1 MAKRK
6 RKRKLRK
13 SIKHT
18 LYVLIILALGF
29 LVYNFFFKNDKW
41 DAYQS
46 VNAEAKKAT
55 TDTCLVFYP
64 DGFKNKEELLD
75 KLCTKDLNEEE
86 VEVFDYT
93 LKEDGGYYHLA
104 YDKGV
109 EYYLDS
115 SYNTPSFS
123 GELSTKAKMMI
134 SDHLRYTM
142 KSKGLDYAYTLRF
155 LEESYYENIDDMEYS
170 CDIKGAD
177 LSCYFRAYETEVKV
191 PIKYIGNEIGINITI
206 ENYIKPTY
214 IDPER
219 KAIALTFDDGPSA
232 ATTGRLLDILAEK
245 GVRATFFV
253 LGSRAEQNPDLLRR
267 QVAEHEV
274 GSHTMGH
281 VDMTKMSTEAV
292 RADTEQMRGIIEA
305 AGGKLELVRPPY
317 GSVGVAAREGTGTPL
332 MLWTVD
338 PEDWRVRDA
347 AMVRQRV
354 VGAAFDGAIILMHD
368 IYDSTVEAVGGIIDD
383 LRAQGY
389 EFLTVSELAEVRGV
403 EMVNG
408 VAYGSFR
415 P

>member
-1 MAKRK
+1 MTSRRGRGTGARK
-6 RKRKLRK
+6 RSREVDRGLAAPGRWRRLNRERPWLKFA
-13 SIKHT
+13 
-18 LYVLIILALGF
+18 VLSAAVVLG
-29 LVYNFFFKNDKW
+29 LWLGVGCWQEIDETG
-41 DAYQS
+41 
-46 VNAEAKKAT
+46 AEAS
-55 TDTCLVFYP
+55 
-64 DGFKNKEELLD
+64 
-75 KLCTKDLNEEE
+75 
-86 VEVFDYT
+86 
-93 LKEDGGYYHLA
+93 GGYAALA
-104 YDKGV
+104 VVVPVPKRGQD
-109 EYYLDS
+109 
-115 SYNTPSFS
+115 
-123 GELSTKAKMMI
+123 
-134 SDHLRYTM
+134 
-142 KSKGLDYAYTLRF
+142 
-155 LEESYYENIDDMEYS
+155 LEG
-170 CDIKGAD
+170 KK
-177 LSCYFRAYETEVKV
+177 LV
-191 PIKYIGNEIGINITI
+191 
-206 ENYIKPTY
+206 
-214 IDPER
+214 
-219 KAIALTFDDGPSA
+219 ALTFDDGPSA

-354 VGAAFDGAIILMHD
+354 VGAAFDGAVILMHD
-368 IYDSTVEAVGGIIDD
+368 IYGSTVEAVGGIIDD

-408 VAYGSFR
+408 VTYGSFR